1 MQLFLEVF
9 STVLHGAAILQQSS
23 LLPFQLTRVCLF
35 GSLLSAQLNVKL
47 IEAVVQYTTRFFCVF
62 YRWQLQLFPNSVDTF
77 YRPHAIVPC
86 VWHYSVVLYQF
97 YISPLYPPTVHKNGT
112 DWRPAV
118 HHGAR
123 KPPSV
128 VQLTFK
134 LQLIRRSKKLP

>member
-77 YRPHAIVPC
+77 YRPHAIVPRC
-86 VWHYSVVLYQF
+86 LALLGGALSVLYQP
-97 YISPLYPPTVHKNGT
+97 PL
-112 DWRPAV
+112 
-118 HHGAR
+118 
-123 KPPSV
+123 PSHRT
-128 VQLTFK
+128 QKRDRLAASGPSGSEETPF
-134 LQLIRRSKKLP
+134 SSSTHF